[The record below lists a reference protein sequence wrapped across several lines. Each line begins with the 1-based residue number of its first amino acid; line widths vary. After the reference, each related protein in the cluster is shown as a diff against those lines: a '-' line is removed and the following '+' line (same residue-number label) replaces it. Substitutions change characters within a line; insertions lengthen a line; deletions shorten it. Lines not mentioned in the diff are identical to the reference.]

1 VTTYYDFFY
10 KISFN
15 SEKSNK
21 LTANMRIIIIQVQET
36 LKNLDSIAK
45 FIYYV
50 EISNKSLIESIT
62 KIEKTI
68 DESLWFL

>member
-21 LTANMRIIIIQVQET
+21 LTANMKIIIIQVQET

-45 FIYYV
+45 FIYYI
-50 EISNKSLIESIT
+50 ETADKSLIESIT

-68 DESLWFL
+68 DESL

>member
-1 VTTYYDFFY
+1 MTTYYDFFY

-21 LTANMRIIIIQVQET
+21 LTTNMKIIIIQVQET

-50 EISNKSLIESIT
+50 EISNKFLIELIT
-62 KIEKTI
+62 KIEKTH
-68 DESLWFL
+68 FFAV

>member
-1 VTTYYDFFY
+1 MTTYYDFFY

-21 LTANMRIIIIQVQET
+21 LTANMKIIIIQVQET
-36 LKNLDSIAK
+36 LKNLDSISK

-50 EISNKSLIESIT
+50 EISDKSLIESIT

-68 DESLWFL
+68 DESL

>member
-1 VTTYYDFFY
+1 MTTYYDFFY

-21 LTANMRIIIIQVQET
+21 LTANMKIIIIQVQET

-50 EISNKSLIESIT
+50 KISDKSLIESIT

-68 DESLWFL
+68 DESL